1 MLKKHKLWTP
11 GMSVTET
18 FSFGGYPPGLVLWVI
33 INQKDFHSEND
44 GVFYPPR
51 DGAEVDEANLKEAL
65 NPFEVDL
72 RVWSDQKKYEILKS
86 LKGIYDEFDRD
97 PKKYAGLVILGMSH
111 GINIDGRDYFVT
123 NDCQLLYTEKIADLF
138 HNCYCHGLR
147 NKPKFYMFN
156 ICRGDLPNLEIER
169 MNEDYHKMCN
179 DTNDSVE
186 MSSPHENEYDGNGE
200 ISFKKGDYMVVYS
213 TIKGFVSKRHRKNG
227 SIFVRELANSINELM
242 TQKNNNFVEMVEHAC
257 IATSHR
263 QSSGIVSLQL
273 PEITKTLRAPFD
285 LILKGNITNTKH

>member
-1 MLKKHKLWTP
+1 M
-11 GMSVTET
+11 TEILAST
-18 FSFGGYPPGLVLWVI
+18 LVLW
-33 INQKDFHSEND
+33 F
-44 GVFYPPR
+44 
-51 DGAEVDEANLKEAL
+51 
-65 NPFEVDL
+65 
-72 RVWSDQKKYEILKS
+72 
-86 LKGIYDEFDRD
+86 
-97 PKKYAGLVILGMSH
+97 LGMSH
-111 GINIDGRDYFVT
+111 GINIDGRDYLVT

-186 MSSPHENEYDGNGE
+186 MSSPHEDEYDGNGE

-242 TQKNNNFVEMVEHAC
+242 TKNNNNFVEMVEHAC

-263 QSSGIVSLQL
+263 QSSGIVSMQL

-285 LILKGNITNTKH
+285 LILRGNISNTKNLANIVKCHERMFLLFINVDFNFYKKKTTYTKKHGKQQHHVTQRTKKLALVQNKRHQVEYYQSILAIKDTSRNIKMIFNKYS